1 MLARHAELVSVEWAL
16 DHGVRILIVLA
27 AATVV
32 SWLARQSFRRMRR
45 RLEGTETVTQEL
57 DPTRSA
63 TLTTSLSSA
72 IRVLIW
78 TVAILLVLGEF
89 GMNLAPLL
97 AGAGVAGVALG
108 FGAQNL
114 VKDFL
119 SGFFILLE
127 QQFGVGQVVSLS
139 TEGGPVEGKVESMS
153 LRVTAVRSFD
163 GTLNV
168 VPNGNILL
176 VGNQARGWAR
186 AIVDV
191 SVDYEED
198 LDTIRE
204 LLDELF
210 EELRE
215 DEDLAGILFSGPKV
229 LGVEALGDQEVVLR
243 VVARTKPSRRPHVER
258 ELRRRIKERF
268 GARGVRVPMG
278 RRVLVSSGFPG
289 E

>member
-1 MLARHAELVSVEWAL
+1 LARHADLGTIDWAL
-16 DHGVRILIVLA
+16 DHGLRIVAIVAIAL
-27 AATVV
+27 VV
-32 SWLARQSFRRMRR
+32 SWMAGQSVRRMRR
-45 RLEGTETVTQEL
+45 RLDGTESVTQEL
-57 DPTRSA
+57 DLTRSA

-78 TVAILLVLGEF
+78 TVAVLLVLGEF

-108 FGAQNL
+108 FGAQSL

-127 QQFGVGQVVSLS
+127 QQFGVGQVITLN
-139 TEGGPVEGKVESMS
+139 TEGGTVEGKVESMS
-153 LRVTAVRSFD
+153 LRVTALRAFD
-163 GTLNV
+163 GTLHV

-176 VGNQARGWAR
+176 VGNQTRGWAR

-198 LDTIRE
+198 LATIRE

-210 EELRE
+210 DELRD
-215 DEDLAGILFSGPKV
+215 DEDLRGGLFSGPEV
-229 LGVEALGDQEVVLR
+229 LGIERLGDQEVVLR
-243 VVARTKPSRRPHVER
+243 VVAQTKPSRRPDMER

-268 GARGVRVPMG
+268 DARGVRVPPG
-278 RRVLVSSGFPG
+278 RRVLVSSERPA